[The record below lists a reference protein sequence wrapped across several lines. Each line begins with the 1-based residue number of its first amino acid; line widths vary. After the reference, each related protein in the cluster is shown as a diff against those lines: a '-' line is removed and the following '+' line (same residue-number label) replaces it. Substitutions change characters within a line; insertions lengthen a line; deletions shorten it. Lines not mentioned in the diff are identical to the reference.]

1 MHSDTDECFNYIP
14 LNNKVVVT
22 PVSVCFTLRRK
33 KANNFEREKKKKF
46 FFGLFYSFGWY
57 YLMINLCESVSH
69 RRRKK
74 TRPILTKVCVY
85 LKCNKVENI
94 ISAWDSIIFFS
105 SSLHTNDK
113 MKRKKRRKK
122 DVWTKTIEFSVF
134 AFFNSIYLLNKEKKP
149 SPEMEENESKIVL
162 SAKGLSS
169 VVYAQFSLSL
179 LSLFYAISVPT
190 FYLVVTWMKMLNSE
204 MMPRKAGVSMCRRHI
219 RIFTQIVGNHVFKI
233 QRANRNWIIN
243 FTD

>member
-1 MHSDTDECFNYIP
+1 MVLLDDKSLRIRF
-14 LNNKVVVT
+14 T
-22 PVSVCFTLRRK
+22 P
-33 KANNFEREKKKKF
+33 EEEKK
-46 FFGLFYSFGWY
+46 
-57 YLMINLCESVSH
+57 I
-69 RRRKK
+69 
-74 TRPILTKVCVY
+74 RPILTKVCVY

-162 SAKGLSS
+162 SAKGLSP
-169 VVYAQFSLSL
+169 VVYARNFHCLCWI
-179 LSLFYAISVPT
+179 Y
-190 FYLVVTWMKMLNSE
+190 
-204 MMPRKAGVSMCRRHI
+204 
-219 RIFTQIVGNHVFKI
+219 FTQYLYLLFI
-233 QRANRNWIIN
+233 
-243 FTD
+243 

>member
-1 MHSDTDECFNYIP
+1 
-14 LNNKVVVT
+14 
-22 PVSVCFTLRRK
+22 
-33 KANNFEREKKKKF
+33 
-46 FFGLFYSFGWY
+46 
-57 YLMINLCESVSH
+57 
-69 RRRKK
+69 
-74 TRPILTKVCVY
+74 
-85 LKCNKVENI
+85 
-94 ISAWDSIIFFS
+94 
-105 SSLHTNDK
+105 

-122 DVWTKTIEFSVF
+122 DVWTKAIEFSVF

-233 QRANRNWIIN
+233 QRANRN
-243 FTD
+243 